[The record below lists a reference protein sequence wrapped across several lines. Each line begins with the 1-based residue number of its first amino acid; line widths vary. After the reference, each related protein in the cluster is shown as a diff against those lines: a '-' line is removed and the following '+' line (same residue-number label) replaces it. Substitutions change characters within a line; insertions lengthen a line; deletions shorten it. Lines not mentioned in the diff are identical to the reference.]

1 MSSPGSFTAGAWT
14 AVAAVRGRI
23 DALPF
28 VRELGAGT
36 LSRSRFEYY
45 LAQDALYLAEYA
57 RALAA
62 AAVKAPRAEELAFF
76 ASSAH
81 TAVIVERE
89 LHAKYVGD
97 LAADNPALRASP
109 TCAAYTSHLLSVAQ
123 TQGYAEL
130 VGAVLPCFWIYTD
143 VGARLHAAAGDLSA
157 HPYADWIT
165 TYADEAFAASTET
178 VRGIADRAAAESDPE
193 TVSRMRAAFVTSAR
207 YEWMFWDAAY
217 RLEEWPV

>member
-1 MSSPGSFTAGAWT
+1 MSTFTGSAWA
-14 AVAAVRGRI
+14 AVAPIRARI
-23 DALPF
+23 DELPF

-36 LSRSRFEYY
+36 LARERFTYY
-45 LAQDALYLAEYA
+45 LAQDAHYLADYA

-81 TAVIVERE
+81 TAVVVERE
-89 LHAKYVGD
+89 LHAKYV
-97 LAADNPALRASP
+97 ADFSASRPSPA
-109 TCAAYTSHLLSVAQ
+109 CAGYTAHLLAVAQ

-130 VGAVLPCFWIYTD
+130 VGAVLPCFWIYAD
-143 VGARLHAAAGDLSA
+143 VGARLLDVAGDVSE
-157 HPYADWIT
+157 HPYGDWIA

-178 VRGIADRAAAESDPE
+178 IRGIADRAAADSDPA
-193 TVSRMRAAFVTSAR
+193 TVARMLDAFVTSSR

-217 RLEEWPV
+217 RLEAGPV

>member
-1 MSSPGSFTAGAWT
+1 MSRFTTEAWA
-14 AVAAVRGRI
+14 AVADVRAQI
-23 DALPF
+23 DSLPF
-28 VRELGAGT
+28 VKELGAGT
-36 LSRSRFEYY
+36 LARSRFVYY
-45 LAQDALYLAEYA
+45 LTQDALYLGEYA

-81 TAVIVERE
+81 TAVVVERE
-89 LHAKYVGD
+89 LHAKYVAD
-97 LAADNPALRASP
+97 LAGGGARPSP

-143 VGARLHAAAGDLSA
+143 VGARLQAAAGDLA
-157 HPYADWIT
+157 GHPYADWIT

-178 VRGIADRAAAESDPE
+178 IRGIADRAAADSDPE
-193 TVSRMRAAFVTSAR
+193 TVARMRAAFVTSSR

-217 RLEEWPV
+217 REEDWPV

>member
-1 MSSPGSFTAGAWT
+1 MSFTSEAWG
-14 AVAAVRGRI
+14 AVASVRAEI
-23 DALPF
+23 EALPF
-28 VRELGAGT
+28 VRELGSGMLERA
-36 LSRSRFEYY
+36 RFEYY

-81 TAVIVERE
+81 TAVVVERE
-89 LHAKYVGD
+89 LHAKYVAD
-97 LAADNPALRASP
+97 LSGGGWRASP
-109 TCAAYTSHLLSVAQ
+109 TCAGYTAHLLSVAQ

-130 VGAVLPCFWIYTD
+130 VGAVLPCFWIYAD
-143 VGARLHAAAGDLSA
+143 VGERLLGVAGDLTA

-165 TYADEAFAASTET
+165 MYADEAFAASTET
-178 VRGIADRAAAESDPE
+178 IRGIADRAAADSDPA
-193 TVSRMRAAFVTSAR
+193 TVARMLDAFVTSSR

-217 RLEEWPV
+217 RQETWPV

>member
-1 MSSPGSFTAGAWT
+1 MSFTAGAWA
-14 AVAAVRGRI
+14 AVADVRAAI
-23 DALPF
+23 DSLPF
-28 VRELGAGT
+28 VKELGAGT

-45 LAQDALYLAEYA
+45 LTQDALYLAEYA

-81 TAVIVERE
+81 TAVVVERE
-89 LHAKYVGD
+89 LHAKYVADLTGD
-97 LAADNPALRASP
+97 GAVRPSP

-130 VGAVLPCFWIYTD
+130 VGAVLPCFWIYVD
-143 VGARLHAAAGDLSA
+143 VGTRLHAGAGDLA
-157 HPYADWIT
+157 GHPYADWIT
-165 TYADEAFAASTET
+165 TYADEAFAASTEKI
-178 VRGIADRAAAESDPE
+178 RGIADRAAAESDPS
-193 TVSRMRAAFVTSAR
+193 TVARMRAAFVTSSR

-217 RLEEWPV
+217 RLEGWPI